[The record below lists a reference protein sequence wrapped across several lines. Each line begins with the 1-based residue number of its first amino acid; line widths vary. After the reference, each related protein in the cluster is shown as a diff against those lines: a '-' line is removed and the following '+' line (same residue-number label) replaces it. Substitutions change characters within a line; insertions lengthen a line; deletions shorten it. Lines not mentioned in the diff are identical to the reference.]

1 MPTASDSFRGARM
14 HRIILAITLLLLSAP
29 AIASAS
35 SGLPA
40 GFHEC
45 QHPVVT
51 GVEVYG
57 LKNVAVSTAC
67 PVALAL
73 SKWEPK
79 RANAARLYGC
89 HRKSADAAGF
99 PYLKLHVFG
108 GWRLSLTGRYKA
120 FTMTKGAATFQV
132 TGTDFPLNCS

>member
-1 MPTASDSFRGARM
+1 M
-14 HRIILAITLLLLSAP
+14 HRIILAMTLVLSAP
-29 AIASAS
+29 GIASAS

-51 GVEVYG
+51 GVEVYD
-57 LKNVAVSTAC
+57 LKSVTVSTAC

-79 RANAARLYGC
+79 HDNAARLYGC
-89 HRKSADAAGF
+89 HRKNPNAAGF
-99 PYLKLHVFG
+99 PYLKMHVFD
-108 GWRLSLTGRYKA
+108 GWGLSLTGRYKA
-120 FTMTKGAATFQV
+120 FTMTKGAASFQV

>member
-1 MPTASDSFRGARM
+1 M
-14 HRIILAITLLLLSAP
+14 HRIILAMTLVLSAP

-40 GFHEC
+40 GLHEC

-57 LKNVAVSTAC
+57 LKSVAVRTAC
-67 PVALAL
+67 PVAIAL

-79 RANAARLYGC
+79 RGNTARLYGC
-89 HRKSADAAGF
+89 HRKSPDAAGF
-99 PYLKLHVFG
+99 PYLKLHVFD
-108 GWRLSLTGRYKA
+108 GWRLSLTGR
-120 FTMTKGAATFQV
+120 
-132 TGTDFPLNCS
+132 

>member
-1 MPTASDSFRGARM
+1 MRVMR
-14 HRIILAITLLLLSAP
+14 RIVLALTLLALLAP
-29 AIASAS
+29 AVARASN
-35 SGLPA
+35 GLPA

-57 LKNVAVSTAC
+57 LKSVKVSTAC

-73 SKWEPK
+73 YKWEPK
-79 RANAARLYGC
+79 HGNLAKLYGC
-89 HRKSADAAGF
+89 HRKSPTVAGA
-99 PYLKLHVFG
+99 PYLKMHAFD
-108 GWRLSLTGRYKA
+108 GWQLSLSGRYKE
-120 FTMTKGAATFQV
+120 FTMSKGGASFKV